1 MGKKRKAVI
10 IVSTRVATLKKR
22 LRSHLKSLGFHKA
35 DDGTFTAPGASK
47 DVIRTIHSVQRDDR
61 LAVNRDFI
69 SGHFSNL
76 IKYFA
81 SGKDIDVARIS
92 PVLQRISSD
101 TWETELFR
109 LAALTWSVP
118 VSNGFGR
125 RLRYLVWDNHNGKL
139 MGIIAIGDPVFNLSV
154 RDTLIDWDA
163 RARGERLVNIMDAYV
178 LGALPPY
185 NALLGGKLVACLI
198 RSRDIYDDFAKAYG
212 KTTGIIS
219 QQEKKARLLA
229 VTTSSSMGR
238 SSVYNRLKLGGIE
251 YFKSIGY
258 TGGWGHF
265 HIPDSLFLDLRE
277 YLREIGHPY
286 ADLHRFGQ
294 GPNWRMRTTR
304 VALQALGFKNDMLR
318 HGIQREVF
326 ICELAN
332 NALKLLHRGRGRP
345 DLSSLL
351 SAEEVANLAVERWML
366 PRSQRRPEFKVWK
379 REQIEEL
386 LGNERSELP
395 SKLRMRA

>member
-10 IVSTRVATLKKR
+10 VVSTRVATLKKR
-22 LRSHLKSLGFHKA
+22 LRSHLKSLGFHKD

-326 ICELAN
+326 ICEFAN